1 LKLKNILTESLIDSL
16 SIPNESKKILLLIDK
31 LYRNDQKSDGIV
43 FLEIKDIFSFL
54 SNQEIYNLISF
65 YKEYGYVL
73 FTDISSKF
81 ESDKDL
87 DIKKFPEIYLTIIL
101 KYMEDNYRGKSIYKT
116 DKLDYVLDFFESIE
130 DMIFEEIDGVFL
142 YDSNTSSSVF
152 AGLKPTEKGIGYDFL
167 LQDDDF
173 YGYFGKDEIIQS
185 GYIPA
190 PKVKNILS
198 EQGLKNTV
206 DYILNYL
213 VYNVIQPN
221 EVVLNEISDLRN

>member
-101 KYMEDNYRGKSIYKT
+101 K
-116 DKLDYVLDFFESIE
+116 
-130 DMIFEEIDGVFL
+130 DM
-142 YDSNTSSSVF
+142 
-152 AGLKPTEKGIGYDFL
+152 
-167 LQDDDF
+167 
-173 YGYFGKDEIIQS
+173 
-185 GYIPA
+185 
-190 PKVKNILS
+190 
-198 EQGLKNTV
+198 
-206 DYILNYL
+206 
-213 VYNVIQPN
+213 
-221 EVVLNEISDLRN
+221 